1 MNAIIQAALDHSR
14 TVLLTLALLFIAG
27 ITAYVSI
34 PKEAAPD
41 INIPIIYVSMHHEGI
56 SPTDAERLLIRPMEQ
71 ELGTIEGVKEMTAV
85 GYQSGANVTLEFTA
99 GFDADEALADVREAV
114 DKVKPKLPLETDEPS
129 VNEVNFSLF
138 PVLVVTLS
146 GDVPERTLIGVAK
159 RLQDEI
165 EKLTSVLEARVAGGR
180 EEQVEI
186 VVDPRAV
193 ESYGLNGTDIVGFFQ
208 RSDQLVAA
216 GTLDTGAGRFPITVP
231 GLFESLNDIQSMPL
245 RVSGDSVVRTSD
257 LTTIRRN
264 FKDPSSFARL
274 NGQSSVALEVVK
286 RTGENVIDTVD
297 AVKFIVTEA
306 QKLFPAG
313 VEVTF
318 SQDASEDIK
327 TQLLDLQN
335 NLISAILLVMIVCLA
350 VLGVTSAALIGVAVP
365 GAFLCGI
372 MVIYLAGMTVNN
384 VVLFGL
390 ILSVGMLVDGAIVV
404 TEYADR
410 KLSEGLPTKTAYLQ
424 ASKRM
429 AWPIIS
435 STATTLAAFTPLLFW
450 PGMVGEFMV
459 YLPITLMSVLISS
472 LFMALIFVPTL
483 GALLS
488 RRRKAGEKMHKI
500 NAVDD
505 VDELTGFTGFYV
517 RALEKSLKHAGKTL
531 AVAFAILVAVV
542 IFFGKFNH
550 GVIFFPE
557 IEPQFAS
564 VLVHARGNMSVYEQ
578 DALVRRVESR
588 IQDIDGIK
596 VMYTRT
602 GSGSQNRDLA
612 EDVVGQIQLE
622 FTDWENRPPASEII
636 QTVEQR
642 TRDLPGLIIEVQK
655 AKEGPSQGK
664 PIDLQIR
671 SSEPGLIPAAID
683 RVHTAMEEI
692 GGFTNIEDSRPVP
705 GIEWQLD
712 VDRAQAAKFGL
723 DITTIGQTIR
733 LATNGLKVSEYR
745 PDDADDEIDVIIR
758 YPLENRSLEGLDQI
772 RVETSA
778 GSVPITNFV
787 TRTAKQSIT
796 TIERAGAMRMME
808 IKADVTPG
816 ANPTEQI
823 KKLQDWAE
831 TQDWD
836 SRLQFE
842 FKGEDEDQ
850 REAQAFLM
858 KAFVVALFLM
868 AIILVTQFN
877 SFYSALLI
885 LTAVIMSTIGVMLG
899 LLITGQPF
907 NIVMSGIGVIALA
920 GIIVNNNIVLIDTYD
935 VHRRDMK
942 DISAYDAALLTGAQ
956 RLRPVLLTTITTG
969 LGVMPMVLQLNI
981 DFFSRHISYGAPS
994 TQWWVALSTAIMFGL
1009 VFSTPLTLMVTPAA
1023 LKFKDDL
1030 HHLRLKWRKKFK
1042 KDDYSSSL

>member
-1 MNAIIQAALDHSR
+1 VNGIIQAALDHSR

-27 ITAYVSI
+27 ITAYISI

-56 SPTDAERLLIRPMEQ
+56 SPDDAERLLIRPMEQ
-71 ELGTIEGVKEMTAV
+71 ELATIEGVKEMTAT
-85 GYQSGANVTLEFTA
+85 GYQGGANVTLEFTA
-99 GFDADEALADVREAV
+99 GFDADKAIDDVREAV
-114 DKVKPKLPLETDEPS
+114 DKVKPELPLETDEPS

-138 PVLVVTLS
+138 PVLVITLS
-146 GDVPERTLIGVAK
+146 GDVPERTLITVGK
-159 RLQDEI
+159 RLRDEV
-165 EKLTSVLEARVAGGR
+165 EKLTAVLEARVAGGR

-216 GTLDTGAGRFPITVP
+216 GTLDTGAGRFPIKVP

-257 LTTIRRN
+257 LTNIRRN
-264 FKDPSSFARL
+264 FKDPTSFARL
-274 NGQSSVALEVVK
+274 NGQPSVALEIVK

-297 AVKFIVTEA
+297 AVKAIVAEA
-306 QKLFPAG
+306 QKQFPAG
-313 VEVTF
+313 VNVTF

-372 MVIYLAGMTVNN
+372 MVLYLAGLTINN

-390 ILSVGMLVDGAIVV
+390 ILSVGLLVDGAIVV

-435 STATTLAAFTPLLFW
+435 SAMTTLAAFAPLLFW

-500 NAVDD
+500 NDMEDVDD
-505 VDELTGFTGFYV
+505 LSGFTRLYAGV
-517 RALEKSLKHAGKTL
+517 LKTALNHAGKTL
-531 AVAFAILVAVV
+531 LIAFAILVSVV

-557 IEPQFAS
+557 IEPKFAS
-564 VLVHARGNMSVYEQ
+564 VLVHARGNMSILEQ
-578 DALVRRVESR
+578 DELVRRVESR

-596 VMYTRT
+596 IMYSRT
-602 GSGSQNRDLA
+602 GSAGQGDDLA
-612 EDVVGQIQLE
+612 ADVIGQIQLE
-622 FTDWENRPPASEII
+622 FTEWDTRPSATDII
-636 QTVEQR
+636 HTVEDR
-642 TRDLPGLIIEVQK
+642 TADLAGLIVEVQK
-655 AKEGPSQGK
+655 AEEGPAQGK

-671 SSEPGLIPAAID
+671 SNEPSLIAPAIE
-683 RVHTAMEEI
+683 RVRSAMQEI
-692 GGFTNIEDSRPVP
+692 GGFTNVEDSRPIP

-723 DITTIGQTIR
+723 DIATIGQTIR

-745 PDDADDEIDVIIR
+745 PHDADDEIDVIIR

-772 RVETSA
+772 RVETA
-778 GSVPITNFV
+778 DGSVPITNFV
-787 TRTAKQSIT
+787 TRTPKQSVT
-796 TIERAGAMRMME
+796 TIERAASMRMLE
-808 IKADVTPG
+808 IKADVAEN
-816 ANPTEQI
+816 ANPTAQI
-823 KKLQDWAE
+823 QKLQEWAK
-831 TQDWD
+831 TQEWD
-836 SRLQFE
+836 PRLNFE

-850 REAQAFLM
+850 REAQEFLM

-877 SFYSALLI
+877 SFYSAFLI
-885 LTAVIMSTIGVMLG
+885 LTAVVMSTIGVMLG

-907 NIVMSGIGVIALA
+907 NIVMSGIGVISLA

-935 VHRRDMK
+935 VHRKEK
-942 DISAYDAALLTGAQ
+942 DISRYDAALLTGAQ

-969 LGVMPMVLQLNI
+969 LGVLPMVLQLNI
-981 DFFSRHISYGAPS
+981 NFFSREIAYGAPS

-1009 VFSTPLTLMVTPAA
+1009 LFSTPLTLIVTPTA
-1023 LKFKDDL
+1023 LKFKEDL
-1030 HHLRLKWRKKFK
+1030 KNFKTKIKSKLKIRSH
-1042 KDDYSSSL
+1042 YSSSL

>member
-1 MNAIIQAALDHSR
+1 MNGIIQAALTHSR
-14 TVLLTLALLFIAG
+14 TVLLTLTLLFIGG
-27 ITAYVSI
+27 ITAYISI

-56 SPTDAERLLIRPMEQ
+56 SPDDAERLLIRPMEQ
-71 ELGTIEGVKEMTAV
+71 ELGTIEGVKEMSAT
-85 GYQSGANVTLEFTA
+85 GYQGGANVTLEFTA
-99 GFDADEALADVREAV
+99 GFNADQALDDVREAV
-114 DKVKPKLPLETDEPS
+114 DKVKPELPLETDEPS

-146 GDVPERTLIGVAK
+146 GDVPERTLITTAK

-180 EEQVEI
+180 DEQVEI

-216 GTLDTGAGRFPITVP
+216 GTLDTGAGRFPIKVP
-231 GLFESLNDIQSMPL
+231 GLFESLDDIQSMPL

-257 LTTIRRN
+257 LTNVRRN
-264 FKDPSSFARL
+264 FKDPTSIARL
-274 NGQSSVALEVVK
+274 NGQPSVALEIVK
-286 RTGENVIDTVD
+286 RTGENIIDTVD
-297 AVKFIVTEA
+297 AVKAIVSAAE
-306 QKLFPAG
+306 QQFPSG
-313 VEVTF
+313 IQVTF

-350 VLGVTSAALIGVAVP
+350 VLGVTSATLIGVAIP

-372 MVIYLAGMTVNN
+372 MVLHLIGMTVNT

-390 ILSVGMLVDGAIVV
+390 ILSVGLLVDGAIVV

-410 KLSEGLPTKTAYLQ
+410 KLSEGMPPKDAYLK
-424 ASKRM
+424 ASQRM

-435 STATTLAAFTPLLFW
+435 STMTTLAAFTPLLFW

-488 RRRKAGEKMHKI
+488 RQRKTNTDVHKI
-500 NAVDD
+500 NDSED
-505 VDELTGFTGFYV
+505 IDELTGFTGIYV
-517 RALEKSLKHAGKTL
+517 KILKTALNHAGKTL
-531 AVAFAILVAVV
+531 AIAFAILIGVV

-557 IEPQFAS
+557 IEPKFAS
-564 VLVHARGNMSVYEQ
+564 VLVHARGNMSILEQ
-578 DALVRRVESR
+578 DQLVRRVEDR
-588 IQDIDGIK
+588 IQQIDGIK
-596 VMYTRT
+596 MMYSRT
-602 GSGSQNRDLA
+602 GSAGQGNDLA
-612 EDVVGQIQLE
+612 EDVIGQIQLE
-622 FTDWENRPPASEII
+622 FTEWDTRPAASEII
-636 QTVEQR
+636 KTVEDR
-642 TRDLPGLIIEVQK
+642 TADIPGIIVEIQK
-655 AKEGPSQGK
+655 AEEGPSQGK

-671 SSEPGLIPAAID
+671 SAEPSLIPPAIE
-683 RVHTAMEEI
+683 RVRNAMDDI

-723 DITTIGQTIR
+723 DIATIGQTIR

-745 PDDADDEIDVIIR
+745 PDDADDEVDVIIR
-758 YPLENRSLEGLDQI
+758 YPLENRSIEGLDQI
-772 RVETSA
+772 RVETA
-778 GSVPITNFV
+778 DGSVPITNFV
-787 TRTAKQSIT
+787 TRRAKQSIT
-796 TIERAGAMRMME
+796 IVERAGAMRMLE
-808 IKADVTPG
+808 IKADVAAD
-816 ANPTEQI
+816 ANPTVQVE
-823 KKLQDWAE
+823 KLQEWAE
-831 TQDWD
+831 TQEWD
-836 SRLQFE
+836 PRLQFE

-850 REAQAFLM
+850 REAQSFLM

-885 LTAVIMSTIGVMLG
+885 LTAVLMSTIGVMLG
-899 LLITGQPF
+899 LIITGQPF

-935 VHRRDMK
+935 VHRRNLGL
-942 DISAYDAALLTGAQ
+942 SAHDAALLTGAQ

-969 LGVMPMVLQLNI
+969 LGVLPMVLQLNI
-981 DFFSRHISYGAPS
+981 NFFSREIAYGAPS

-1009 VFSTPLTLMVTPAA
+1009 LFSTPLTLVVTPTA
-1023 LKFKDDL
+1023 LKFKDN
-1030 HHLRLKWRKKFK
+1030 LRQLKKRMKKRFTK
-1042 KDDYSSSL
+1042 KADYSSSV